1 MAAKVQKIVGI
12 CKKMDKNRK
21 NIGILAWNLHKIAGK
36 QRRNG
41 I

>member
-1 MAAKVQKIVGI
+1 MQENG
-12 CKKMDKNRK
+12 KNWK

-36 QRRNG
+36 RRRNG